1 MWYSNI
7 FLRLYTQ
14 VLENHS
20 LANGVTEE
28 DVQKAIEDMHKIY
41 QGSPDSLSKNSS
53 CLADFNKVVYRC
65 AYLHKY
71 AAFHAALAY
80 ETMSRALTENSVAL
94 TLDSFHLFRSPLKIC
109 SLGGGPGTDVIG
121 ILSAL
126 HDKFGFFPTS
136 AVVVDIMAE
145 WKSTLSSVIQELR
158 LRKGNYGTLSQS
170 VSDELFRCSF
180 LAADI
185 QSKMSGHLN
194 KAIGSADLIT
204 MVKFVSATA
213 STKTSDMIEKIF
225 RVIKPGA
232 LVLFV
237 DNAAGGFQQLI
248 SNAAAKY
255 AFIPVFGPLNHELYV
270 NETFNQIKFGY
281 KSCYETR
288 VAVQLL
294 MKSSKKKHLTK
305 TEVYSPLFCNS
316 LSEQKFECEKGNIKK
331 TLIECDNTT
340 ETKILKPLS
349 LDENTLSTNSLP
361 VQHLE
366 CEKGNIKKTLIEFDN
381 STETVI
387 SKPLSLDENTLSTY
401 SLPVQQL
408 ECEKG
413 NTKKTVV
420 EFDNSTETEIAKPLS
435 LDENTLPK
443 IQLQFEE
450 ENGKK
455 PLLELDDSEL
465 KRKSVKRKAL
475 LPEPLSNSPLYFKRT
490 LKQKRRRLNLS
501 YEDQMSPDASLISPN
516 RFVWDTPL
524 CNSSQSYED
533 SLESLNTYF
542 NNSNQFF
549 YDMPPRNSPQHFE
562 FSPYHTR
569 PRMLFSTPNQ
579 WSPYLPFTN
588 VPSHQNQSFNSEKC
602 NLCGC
607 VHLGLCY

>member
-1 MWYSNI
+1 M
-7 FLRLYTQ
+7 R
-14 VLENHS
+14 
-20 LANGVTEE
+20 NGVTEE
-28 DVQKAIEDMHKIY
+28 DVQKAIKDMHRIY

-53 CLADFNKVVYRC
+53 CLADFNKVAYRC

-109 SLGGGPGTDVIG
+109 SLGG
-121 ILSAL
+121 
-126 HDKFGFFPTS
+126 
-136 AVVVDIMAE
+136 VVVDIMAE

-158 LRKGNYGTLSQS
+158 LGKGNYGTLSQS

-185 QSKMSGHLN
+185 QSKMSGLLN

-255 AFIPVFGPLNHELYV
+255 AFIPVFGSLNHELYV
-270 NETFNQIKFGY
+270 NETFNQIKF
-281 KSCYETR
+281 
-288 VAVQLL
+288 VQQL
-294 MKSSKKKHLTK
+294 
-305 TEVYSPLFCNS
+305 
-316 LSEQKFECEKGNIKK
+316 ECEKGNLKK
-331 TLIECDNTT
+331 TWIECDNSA
-340 ETKILKPLS
+340 ETKISRPLS
-349 LDENTLSTNSLP
+349 LDENTLPTNSLP
-361 VQHLE
+361 AQQLE

-387 SKPLSLDENTLSTY
+387 SKPLSLDENILSTNSLSVQQLECEKGNIKKTLIEFDNSAETEISKSLSLDENTLSTN

-413 NTKKTVV
+413 NTKKTLI

-443 IQLQFEE
+443 IQLQSAK

-475 LPEPLSNSPLYFKRT
+475 LPEPLSNSPLYFKR
-490 LKQKRRRLNLS
+490 KRQRLNLS

-516 RFVWDTPL
+516 RFFWNRPL
-524 CNSSQSYED
+524 CNSSQFYED
-533 SLESLNTYF
+533 SFESLNTYF

-549 YDMPPRNSPQHFE
+549 YDMPPRNSPQRFE

-569 PRMLFSTPNQ
+569 PRMLFNTPNQ

-588 VPSHQNQSFNSEKC
+588 IPSHQNQSFNSEKC